1 MNISKMVNE
10 LLKNKAI
17 EAAVANAD
25 PAKTGIANPNPSVI
39 PTEQAPSSNAANAQ
53 APSSN
58 VGDIYRRLT
67 SLDVE
72 EEKKKKGM
80 KKGGVVK
87 SSASKR
93 ADGIATKGKTRGKM
107 V

>member
-39 PTEQAPSSNAANAQ
+39 PKEQ

-58 VGDIYRRLT
+58 VGDLYKRLST
-67 SLDVE
+67 KDVDE
-72 EEKKKKGM
+72 DKKKGM

-93 ADGIATKGKTRGKM
+93 ADGIATKGKTKGRM